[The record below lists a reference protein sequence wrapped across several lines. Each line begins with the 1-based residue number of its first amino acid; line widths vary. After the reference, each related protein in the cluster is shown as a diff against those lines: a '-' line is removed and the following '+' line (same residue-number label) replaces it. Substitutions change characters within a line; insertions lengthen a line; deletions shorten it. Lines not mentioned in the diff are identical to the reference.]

1 MPGNDKP
8 PKEGRMFR
16 KILMPSIG
24 FLLLFL
30 LSQAAFPWTE
40 ARRLTWTAG
49 DSLNPDVAI
58 EAGINSHNIHLVY
71 SEFSPGNG
79 EIFFRKSTDT
89 GTTWSSPK
97 RLTWT
102 SGTSDYPSISVDMDN
117 HIHVAWHDNTSGE
130 YQIYYKKST
139 DGGSTWTAMKRLSW
153 TGGLSVNP
161 DLLAR
166 PVELSNG
173 SWIVGLHITWA
184 SYVDYNDEVFHKSG
198 YDWLGTWTDPVTKR
212 VTWNSGTSRL
222 PRIAVDSESRL
233 HLVWQDSSP
242 GNYEIYYARSVN
254 GGGSWDKERLTWSDG
269 SSEHPTIA
277 TDPADNIYVA
287 WDDDKSGNAELYFK
301 NNDAH
306 SPWPLTKRLTWTDGD
321 SGWPCIIAPII
332 MQPNIVWREYV
343 QADAEIYH
351 KASTDGGNTW
361 PASTRLTW
369 NDGSS
374 YMPVAQIDSTT
385 QNVHVFW
392 ADNMSGDFEIYYK
405 TKN

>member
-1 MPGNDKP
+1 
-8 PKEGRMFR
+8 
-16 KILMPSIG
+16 
-24 FLLLFL
+24 
-30 LSQAAFPWTE
+30 
-40 ARRLTWTAG
+40 
-49 DSLNPDVAI
+49 
-58 EAGINSHNIHLVY
+58 
-71 SEFSPGNG
+71 
-79 EIFFRKSTDT
+79 
-89 GTTWSSPK
+89 
-97 RLTWT
+97 
-102 SGTSDYPSISVDMDN
+102 MDN
-117 HIHVAWHDNTSGE
+117 HIHVAWHDITSGE

-153 TGGLSVNP
+153 TEGLSVNP

-184 SYVDYNDEVFHKSG
+184 SFIDSNYEVFHKSG
-198 YDWLGTWTDPVTKR
+198 YDWLGTWTDPLTKR
-212 VTWNSGTSRL
+212 VTWNSGVSRL

-242 GNYEIYYARSVN
+242 KNYEIYYARSVN
-254 GGGSWDKERLTWSDG
+254 GGSSWDKERLTWSDG
-269 SSEHPTIA
+269 SSEHPAIA
-277 TDPADNIYVA
+277 TDPEDNIYVA
-287 WDDDKSGNAELYFK
+287 WDDDKSGNAEIYFK

-332 MQPNIVWREYV
+332 MQPNVVWREYV
-343 QADAEIYH
+343 QADAEIYF

-374 YMPVAQIDSTT
+374 YMPVAQIDYTT

-392 ADNMSGDFEIYYK
+392 ADNMTGDFEIYYK